1 MVLVEL
7 LVPVPLS
14 ALVLPLVD
22 VDAAICKT
30 ENNTTL
36 SSRTEVSRK
45 EHISFHYVRNGMNV
59 FLRTTGISALNMRR
73 SSLLPQIA

>member
-1 MVLVEL
+1 MYVTNPWLHKSFIEVTSRFSSFVVSFLVSVAMVSVEL

-14 ALVLPLVD
+14 ARVLPLAD

-36 SSRTEVSRK
+36 SLKRD
-45 EHISFHYVRNGMNV
+45 
-59 FLRTTGISALNMRR
+59 
-73 SSLLPQIA
+73 

>member
-14 ALVLPLVD
+14 ALVLRLAD

-30 ENNTTL
+30 ENNTTQFKERL
-36 SSRTEVSRK
+36 MSTEVTRE
-45 EHISFHYVRNGMNV
+45 EHIFFHYVRNGMNV
-59 FLRTTGISALNMRR
+59 FWKLLG
-73 SSLLPQIA
+73 SLL